1 MQKFLRET
9 EVLETTQLSRTTIWR
24 LEKEGKFPK
33 RHKIGLR
40 AVAWLQ
46 TDIEQWI
53 EDISNPKKGNENQNN
68 AVNDNE

>member
-1 MQKFLRET
+1 MGKLLREP
-9 EVLETTQLSRTTIWR
+9 EVVKITGLSRTTLWR
-24 LEKEGKFPK
+24 MEKDGNFPK

-53 EDISNPKKGNENQNN
+53 EDISNPQRKTTKTDKTTAE
-68 AVNDNE
+68 